1 MKKAALYN
9 PYLDVLGGGEKH
21 ILSILKIFDEE
32 EFAVDIFWD
41 RDLKKEIKK
50 RFDLEFNTLNFT
62 ANIFKDKN
70 KLNKWK
76 ILKNYDYFF
85 YVTDGSYFF
94 SRAKKNYVFSMVPKK
109 ELYSLNL
116 ANRIKLLNFNFI
128 TNSKFTQGFLD
139 QWGIKSEVI
148 YPFITEKLLENSG
161 VGKEKIILSV
171 GRFFP
176 RLHSKKQTKIVQSF
190 NRLIKYK
197 EFSDFKLVLAG
208 GLKKE
213 DSEYLEELK
222 RVVADNKSIEL
233 KINIDYEEL
242 VKLYKKST
250 FYWHFTGYGIDENIQ
265 PEAVEHLGIA
275 PLEAMAAKAIVFCF
289 NAGGPK
295 EFIVNGKNGFLFNN
309 EEDLITKMLKIF
321 NNQLLQKEIINN
333 TNKTIVDS
341 FSKNVFKKKVKDF
354 FQI

>member
-1 MKKAALYN
+1 MKKVALYN

-32 EFAVDIFWD
+32 KFTIDVFWD
-41 RDLKKEIKK
+41 KNLEKEIKK
-50 RFDLEFNTLNFT
+50 RFDLKFNTLNFT

-94 SRAKKNYVFSMVPKK
+94 SRAKKNYVFGMVPKK
-109 ELYSLNL
+109 KLYSLNL
-116 ANRIKLLNFNFI
+116 VNRIKLLNFNFI

-148 YPFITEKLLENSG
+148 YPFVTDKLLKKNETK
-161 VGKEKIILSV
+161 KEKIILSV
-171 GRFFP
+171 GRFFS
-176 RLHSKKQTKIVQSF
+176 RLHSKKQTQIVQSF
-190 NRLIKYK
+190 NRLIKHK
-197 EFSDFKLVLAG
+197 EFSNFKLVLAG

-213 DSEYLEELK
+213 DSKYLEELK
-222 RVVADNKSIEL
+222 QVIADNKSIEL
-233 KINIDYEEL
+233 KININYEEL

-250 FYWHFTGYGIDENIQ
+250 FYWHFTGYGIDENVQ
-265 PEAVEHLGIA
+265 PEVVEHLGIA
-275 PLEAMAAKAIVFCF
+275 PLEAMAAGSIVFCF

-295 EFIVNGKNGFLFNN
+295 EFIIDEMNGFLFNS
-309 EEDLITKMLKIF
+309 EGDLTAKMLKTF
-321 NNQLLQKEIINN
+321 NNGLLQKEIIYNA
-333 TNKTIVDS
+333 NKTICDS
-341 FSKNVFKKKVKDF
+341 FSRKVFKKNVKDY